1 MLGYIEYLST
11 PTGIATVLVIVLLI
25 TQLIG
30 ELLEFKGIIVPEIL
44 KIRKYFIRK
53 KKERE
58 TLSKITDMID
68 VINEIPET
76 LSQCIKLFNNINTH
90 YNDDNITKRD
100 EWMSWVNKKSE
111 EYDSCVTCVNE
122 LETMVNEKAIE
133 YDGYKNSI
141 EELKAM
147 LDKNNAITLSLL
159 IDNKRNTIID
169 FASKVIDE
177 KYPVTKEQFNRVL
190 KIHREYEEIIEEYN
204 MTNGEVDIAIRIIQE
219 SYKQHL
225 MNHTFV
231 EDVRGY

>member
-11 PTGIATVLVIVLLI
+11 PTGIATVLVFVLLI

-30 ELLEFKGIIVPEIL
+30 ELLEFKGIIVPEFL

-58 TLSKITDMID
+58 TLSKITEMID
-68 VINEIPET
+68 TINDIPDR
-76 LSQCIKLFNNINTH
+76 LNKCIELFDNINAH
-90 YNDDNITKRD
+90 YSDDNITKRNA
-100 EWMSWVNKKSE
+100 WMNWVNKKSE
-111 EYDSCVTCVNE
+111 EYDDCVDCVNA
-122 LETMVNEKAIE
+122 LKTMVNEKAMV
-133 YDGYKNSI
+133 YDGYKSSI
-141 EELKAM
+141 EELKTM
-147 LDKNNAITLSLL
+147 LDENNAITLSLL

-190 KIHREYEEIIEEYN
+190 KIHREYEEIIEKYD

-225 MNHTFV
+225 LNHTFV